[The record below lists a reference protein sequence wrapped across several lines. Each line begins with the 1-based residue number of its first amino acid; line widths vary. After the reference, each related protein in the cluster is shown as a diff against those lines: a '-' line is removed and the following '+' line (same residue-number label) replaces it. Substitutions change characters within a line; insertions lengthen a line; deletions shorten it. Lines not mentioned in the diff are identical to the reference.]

1 MGANEESTFILN
13 TKFFDDV
20 ADPQMLMAAMQLNEG
35 NLIAKSD
42 MQELARQQG
51 IVKDGRSNEDID
63 AELAAEMAKIP
74 EEPEIEPELDEEDQE
89 SLTSEDESDI

>member
-1 MGANEESTFILN
+1 
-13 TKFFDDV
+13 
-20 ADPQMLMAAMQLNEG
+20 MLMAAMQLNEG

-74 EEPEIEPELDEEDQE
+74 EEPEIEPESDEEDQE